1 MMRQGT
7 LVHPSWLTR
16 LAPTFFASTATV
28 QRATI
33 TQSSTGAEVRTW
45 AALAGHEGIRCRIA
59 PATANEVRSQTQVF
73 AEYTHTVVIA
83 GYYATVTELDRVVVD
98 AELFEI
104 VGVQFDG
111 NDEMS
116 RLRVR
121 VVR

>member
-1 MMRQGT
+1 MKQGT

-28 QRATI
+28 QRATV

-45 AALAGHEGIRCRIA
+45 ANLADHVGLACRIA
-59 PATANEVRSQTQVF
+59 PATANELRSQAQVF
-73 AEYTHTVVIA
+73 AEYTHTVVLA

-98 AELFEI
+98 SATYEI
-104 VGVQFDG
+104 IGVQFDG
-111 NDEMS
+111 NDEMT

>member
-1 MMRQGT
+1 MEQGT
-7 LVHPSWLTR
+7 LVRPGWLTR

-28 QRATI
+28 QRATV
-33 TQSSTGAEVRTW
+33 TQSSTGAEVRSW
-45 AALAGHEGIRCRIA
+45 ATLSGHSGLRCRIA

-98 AELFEI
+98 GSTYEI
-104 VGVQFDG
+104 VGVEFDG
-111 NDEMS
+111 NDQMT

>member
-1 MMRQGT
+1 MEQGT
-7 LVHPSWLTR
+7 LVRAGWLTR

-45 AALAGHEGIRCRIA
+45 GTLAGHAGLACRIA
-59 PATANEVRSQTQVF
+59 PATANEVRSQTQIF

-98 AELFEI
+98 GSTYEI
-104 VGVQFDG
+104 VGVEFDG
-111 NDEMS
+111 NDQMT

>member
-1 MMRQGT
+1 MRQGT

-28 QRATI
+28 QRATM
-33 TQSSTGAEVRTW
+33 TQSSTGAQVATW
-45 AALAGHEGIRCRIA
+45 AALSGHEGLRCRIA
-59 PATANEVRSQTQVF
+59 PATATEVRSQTQVF
-73 AEYTHTVVIA
+73 AEYTHTVVLA

-98 AELFEI
+98 SVTYEI

-111 NDEMS
+111 NDTMT